1 MKNQLIVCILIFQS
15 ERLVKAASPGNPGR
29 TGRPDNGENA
39 NSRELELVSSLF
51 HDNKP

>member
-15 ERLVKAASPGNPGR
+15 ERLAKAGSPGRP
-29 TGRPDNGENA
+29 GRPDNGENA